1 MPAESHTTL
10 TPDTPVRYL
19 KGVGP
24 KTAERFEK
32 LGILTLS
39 DLLCHYPRR
48 YLDFSK
54 PYSIAEAPADT
65 ECVVKAEVFAKP
77 GGRILPGG
85 RRMERITAGDD
96 VSSLEI
102 TWFNNPY
109 AAQKLELGQE
119 YYFQGIVTGGML
131 RRQMVNPQVRTD
143 AQVKSS
149 PFEAVYP
156 QTEGLTSSAIAKCVR
171 QLLPHAE
178 LLPDPLPPEML
189 KKYRLLSKADAVR
202 AIHCPATEEE
212 AFAARR
218 RLIYE
223 ELLVLQLGIG
233 RMKNHGAASTGA
245 PMKKADASP
254 FWESLPFSPTGAQR
268 RAVEEILTDMSGETS
283 MNRLLQGDVG
293 SGKTLVAAAAIW
305 ACIRAG
311 YQAALLA
318 PTEILASQHAE
329 NLNRLLSPF
338 GMRVALLTGGM
349 KAAARRTTLAAIR
362 DDEADLIVG
371 THAILSEGVE
381 FARLGLA
388 VVDEQHRF
396 GVRQRGLLAEKAA
409 NPHLLVMSATPIPRT
424 LGLLMY
430 GDLDISILDELPPG
444 RKPVKTRC
452 ITGKKRAD
460 LYGFLDR
467 EIDSGRQVYIV
478 CPAIEDA
485 GGSGLN
491 AVKSYYEDIA
501 KAYLPDRRVGLMHG
515 KLKPKEKAEVMD
527 DFKSGRLDALVST
540 TVIEVV
546 VDVPNATV
554 MVIENAER
562 YGLSALHQ
570 LRGRV
575 GRGAAESWC
584 FLVSDNASESVQKR
598 LKFLCSTSDGFAV
611 AQYDLETRGPGD
623 FFGSRQHGLPTLQIA
638 DLMNDTRT
646 LHAAQSE
653 AVALLAEDPL
663 LERPE
668 HALLARQVE
677 QMFDKA
683 GAMN

>member
-1 MPAESHTTL
+1 MPTENHTTL

-32 LGILTLS
+32 LGIVTLA

-48 YLDFSK
+48 YIDFSR
-54 PYSIAEAPADT
+54 PYSIAEAPPDT

-77 GGRILPGG
+77 AGRILPGG

-109 AAQKLELGQE
+109 AAQKLQLGQE

-131 RRQMVNPQVRTD
+131 RRQMVNPQVRT
-143 AQVKSS
+143 AEQIQAA

-156 QTEGLTSSAIAKCVR
+156 QTEGLSSTVIAKCIR

-178 LLPDPLPPEML
+178 LLPDPLPEEML

-254 FWESLPFSPTGAQR
+254 FWESLSFSPTGAQR

-318 PTEILASQHAE
+318 PTEILAAQHAE
-329 NLNRLLSPF
+329 GLNRLLAPF

-349 KAAARRTTLAAIR
+349 KAAARRTTLSAIR
-362 DDEADLIVG
+362 NDEADLVVG
-371 THAILSEGVE
+371 THALMSEGVE

-388 VVDEQHRF
+388 VIDEQHRF
-396 GVRQRGLLAEKAA
+396 GVQQRADLAMKGEEV
-409 NPHLLVMSATPIPRT
+409 HTLVMSATPIPRT
-424 LGLLMY
+424 LAMMIY
-430 GDLDISILDELPPG
+430 GDLDISVLDELPPG
-444 RKPVKTRC
+444 RQEIRTDVVTSAYHAR
-452 ITGKKRAD
+452 IFRFLRAA
-460 LYGFLDR
+460 LDR
-467 EIDSGRQVYIV
+467 GEQGYIV
-478 CPAIEDA
+478 CPLVDEGESEMKAATAYAAQLSETELF
-485 GGSGLN
+485 GYNLGL
-491 AVKSYYEDIA
+491 
-501 KAYLPDRRVGLMHG
+501 LHG
-515 KLKPKEKAEVMD
+515 KMTPKQKDAVMQAFARGD
-527 DFKSGRLDALVST
+527 VQVLVAT
-540 TVIEVV
+540 TVVEVG
-546 VDVPNATV
+546 VDVP
-554 MVIENAER
+554 MKK
-562 YGLSALHQ
+562 Y
-570 LRGRV
+570 
-575 GRGAAESWC
+575 
-584 FLVSDNASESVQKR
+584 
-598 LKFLCSTSDGFAV
+598 SDGFQIADE
-611 AQYDLETRGPGD
+611 DLRLRGPGD
-623 FFGSRQHGLPTLQIA
+623 FFGKRQHGLPELRLADMVEDMDTLRLCRDCA
-638 DLMNDTRT
+638 DTI
-646 LHAAQSE
+646 
-653 AVALLAEDPL
+653 LADDPNLDKPENQPL
-663 LERPE
+663 LTETQDLFR
-668 HALLARQVE
+668 RSTT
-677 QMFDKA
+677 
-683 GAMN
+683 

>member
-1 MPAESHTTL
+1 MPAELHTTL

-178 LLPDPLPPEML
+178 LLPDPLPSEML

-254 FWESLPFSPTGAQR
+254 FWESLSFSPTGAQR

-349 KAAARRTTLAAIR
+349 KAAARRTTLAAYVSVMPSVSDAATLEEVTDYTTANVTGVVKAPDGGI
-362 DDEADLIVG
+362 
-371 THAILSEGVE
+371 AI
-381 FARLGLA
+381 
-388 VVDEQHRF
+388 
-396 GVRQRGLLAEKAA
+396 
-409 NPHLLVMSATPIPRT
+409 
-424 LGLLMY
+424 
-430 GDLDISILDELPPG
+430 
-444 RKPVKTRC
+444 
-452 ITGKKRAD
+452 
-460 LYGFLDR
+460 
-467 EIDSGRQVYIV
+467 
-478 CPAIEDA
+478 
-485 GGSGLN
+485 
-491 AVKSYYEDIA
+491 
-501 KAYLPDRRVGLMHG
+501 
-515 KLKPKEKAEVMD
+515 KAEEKGFDGGILTVIMGFDANGAETGIWVDASTQTKGIGSNVSTD
-527 DFKSGRLDALVST
+527 DFLAQFNGMDGTKNIVMNQDFDAYSGATISSTALF
-540 TVIEVV
+540 
-546 VDVPNATV
+546 
-554 MVIENAER
+554 
-562 YGLSALHQ
+562 
-570 LRGRV
+570 
-575 GRGAAESWC
+575 AA
-584 FLVSDNASESVQKR
+584 
-598 LKFLCSTSDGFAV
+598 
-611 AQYDLETRGPGD
+611 
-623 FFGSRQHGLPTLQIA
+623 I
-638 DLMNDTRT
+638 NDCVNCYN
-646 LHAAQSE
+646 E
-653 AVALLAEDPL
+653 LA
-663 LERPE
+663 
-668 HALLARQVE
+668 
-677 QMFDKA
+677 
-683 GAMN
+683 